1 MNSTHYTFDKEFLGK
16 KYYMPTLYN
25 TPNLSL
31 ALVWEVPSE
40 QHMNL
45 FYNEMQGQISDGMWE
60 NSRGTGW
67 LWRRPIIFVQSTRC
81 ALYTYGYFSES
92 RRTSFPI
99 KGFLEY
105 DWFLERLP
113 EETGVETFAEA
124 KKIWDEMAAAIRGA
138 KSLTLAGPDP
148 SDPALSILPWFNKFQ
163 EEWEAEQKAK
173 CDTAVKELF
182 LSHPKVKQL
191 PYSSSSFFCYN
202 LNEQKSYRFTLDP
215 GRLTSVP
222 NDVDLIKAARILKL
236 EGESKFCSIN
246 DLYTVVTL
254 IKQMENYMKY
264 NVLDN

>member
-16 KYYMPTLYN
+16 KFYMPTLYN
-25 TPNLSL
+25 TPALSL

-67 LWRRPIIFVQSTRC
+67 LWRHPIIFIQSTRC
-81 ALYTYGYFSES
+81 ALYTYGWFSES

-124 KKIWDEMAAAIRGA
+124 KKIWDEMAAAIKKA
-138 KSLTLAGPDP
+138 MSLGIAGSEA
-148 SDPALSILPWFNKFQ
+148 SDPAFDTLLWFNKFKDNWK
-163 EEWEAEQKAK
+163 EEQKAK

-182 LSHPKVKQL
+182 LSHPTRIKQS
-191 PYSSSSFFCYN
+191 YSSNSFCYN
-202 LNEQKSYRFTLDP
+202 LSEQDSYRFTLDP

-264 NVLDN
+264 SVLDN